1 MADKTNKLEVQV
13 NKLDSTL
20 QDAVKTMGEYELPD
34 SRTVAAGKKPLYK
47 FGDTPYK
54 TPTRTTNTKE
64 NMNNAPDKQWSRES
78 RGQHHENRWE
88 GQVEEVSHGSATYS
102 HVYGL

>member
-1 MADKTNKLEVQV
+1 MADKTDKLELQV

-64 NMNNAPDKQWSRES
+64 NMNNAPDKQ
-78 RGQHHENRWE
+78 
-88 GQVEEVSHGSATYS
+88 
-102 HVYGL
+102 